1 MGRAT
6 RDDVLIG
13 LAEWVADVVDEL
25 GYIGLALMVAAEN
38 LFPPIP
44 SEIVLPLA
52 GFLVAQE
59 RMGFVLAVVAATA
72 GSLIGALVLY
82 GLGAVV
88 GEERIRR
95 WIDRAPLLDGRDAD
109 RAHDWFARHGGK
121 AVLLG
126 RVIPLIRSVISLPA
140 GIERMPIGRF
150 IVYTALGSA
159 AWNTMLIGAGVA
171 LGERWD
177 VIRPWLSRYETIVLI
192 GLGILFVA
200 FVVVRLRQRGSDGA
214 AQG

>member
-1 MGRAT
+1 
-6 RDDVLIG
+6 
-13 LAEWVADVVDEL
+13 
-25 GYIGLALMVAAEN
+25 
-38 LFPPIP
+38 
-44 SEIVLPLA
+44 
-52 GFLVAQE
+52 
-59 RMGFVLAVVAATA
+59 
-72 GSLIGALVLY
+72 
-82 GLGAVV
+82 
-88 GEERIRR
+88 
-95 WIDRAPLLDGRDAD
+95 
-109 RAHDWFARHGGK
+109 
-121 AVLLG
+121 LLG

-171 LGERWD
+171 LGEQWD